1 MLTGGGELGLN
12 SNTRSNPSERK
23 AVRQRE
29 RARAMSTTFPVVVT
43 TPAPLAP
50 LRLTARGRL
59 LLGASGLVVALS
71 LISAT
76 SALGSGD
83 GAGSTAS
90 ELSSYEVITVL
101 PGETL
106 WSIAGEV
113 APEAN
118 RADVVAAIVDLN
130 GLNGSALHSGQ
141 RLRVPTS
148 N

>member
-83 GAGSTAS
+83 GAVSTAS
-90 ELSSYEVITVL
+90 ELPSYEVITVL
-101 PGETL
+101 PGESL

-130 GLNGSALHSGQ
+130 RLNGSALHSGQ

>member
-1 MLTGGGELGLN
+1 
-12 SNTRSNPSERK
+12 
-23 AVRQRE
+23 
-29 RARAMSTTFPVVVT
+29 MSTTFPVVVT

-71 LISAT
+71 LLSAT

-83 GAGSTAS
+83 GAGATAS
-90 ELSSYEVITVL
+90 QLSSFEEITVL

-148 N
+148 NSHS

>member
-83 GAGSTAS
+83 GAVSTAS
-90 ELSSYEVITVL
+90 ELSTYEVITVL
-101 PGETL
+101 PGESL

>member
-83 GAGSTAS
+83 GAVSTAS

-101 PGETL
+101 PGESL

>member
-23 AVRQRE
+23 AVRHRE

-83 GAGSTAS
+83 GAVSTAS

-101 PGETL
+101 PGESL

>member
-1 MLTGGGELGLN
+1 
-12 SNTRSNPSERK
+12 
-23 AVRQRE
+23 
-29 RARAMSTTFPVVVT
+29 MSTTFPAVVT
-43 TPAPLAP
+43 TPAPI
-50 LRLTARGRL
+50 RLTTRGRL
-59 LLGASGLVVALS
+59 LLVASGLIVALS
-71 LISAT
+71 LLSAT

-90 ELSSYEVITVL
+90 QPVSYEEITVL

-148 N
+148 NSHS

>member
-83 GAGSTAS
+83 GAVSTAS
-90 ELSSYEVITVL
+90 ELPSYEVITVL
-101 PGETL
+101 PGESL